1 MPNDARVEELA
12 HEVAA
17 RIKCASTT
25 SEWLIVIEEAL
36 RTAIREAREGQA
48 RDWYE
53 AVSGLRGL
61 DRLIAARLTREAN
74 WNELDRQ
81 HHRRDLK
88 LRDEVRALIDQMVE
102 AHEESQLP
110 TTPE

>member
-1 MPNDARVEELA
+1 MPNDARIEQLA
-12 HEVAA
+12 HNVMMHGRDEMEPYL
-17 RIKCASTT
+17 R
-25 SEWLIVIEEAL
+25 EAL